1 MFLELKMS
9 NKQQLTSLSLQLKK
23 LQVPQAQTLLNVDNK
38 RRISFM
44 FDPKEAA
51 NLDSESVYYLA
62 LNGLEQLKLIDE
74 KVFST
79 FNETLFNQ
87 SSITF
92 ERSIQTKELNDN
104 LNDEIKRFLIHLS
117 PYFLLKPAHKCL
129 TTLMI
134 YSRVFSH
141 IMRINCLLEQFK

>member
-1 MFLELKMS
+1 
-9 NKQQLTSLSLQLKK
+9 
-23 LQVPQAQTLLNVDNK
+23 
-38 RRISFM
+38 M

-129 TTLMI
+129 EWLV
-134 YSRVFSH
+134 YKNNNKSH
-141 IMRINCLLEQFK
+141 SVRLFYFNSIKSL